1 MLLAQVAL
9 YPVEAEDADQVIN
22 SSLEELD
29 QSGTMHFNVGPVSTE
44 IQGEADE
51 VFSAL
56 QRLFE
61 RACRDGGGEV
71 SMVAT
76 VTNARR

>member
-1 MLLAQVAL
+1 MILAQVAL
-9 YPVEAEDADQVIN
+9 YPIEAEDADQVIN
-22 SSLEELD
+22 ASLEELN
-29 QSGTMHFNVGPVSTE
+29 QSDTMHFSVGPVNTE

-51 VFSAL
+51 VFRAL

-76 VTNARR
+76 ITNARC